1 MISMVGGGEFLSQ
14 LSTGISQKTSIYEI
28 KLQCNG
34 PLIERTTL
42 AFFVSFICALKSLH
56 SFSILLLDCG
66 AAWQEGTADLRQL
79 HSAHYTVKPP
89 ITF

>member
-1 MISMVGGGEFLSQ
+1 MVGGGEFLSQ
-14 LSTGISQKTSIYEI
+14 LSAGVSQNTSTYEI

-42 AFFVSFICALKSLH
+42 AFFVSIICALKSLH

-66 AAWQEGTADLRQL
+66 AAWQEGTAELRQL
-79 HSAHYTVKPP
+79 HSAHYTVKPLN
-89 ITF
+89 TF